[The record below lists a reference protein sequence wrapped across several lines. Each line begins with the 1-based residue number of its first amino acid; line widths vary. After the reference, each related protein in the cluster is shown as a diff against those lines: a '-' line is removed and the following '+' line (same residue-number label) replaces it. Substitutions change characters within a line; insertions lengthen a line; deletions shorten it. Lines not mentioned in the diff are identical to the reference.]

1 MPASSTDLRATIGTM
16 SNKTADGPRWTRLG
30 PEARREQ
37 ILATARRL
45 LEAGGYDAV
54 SMSDVADAAEVT
66 RGLVHHYFGS
76 KRELYLDVVRSV
88 LSEAPA
94 LATPSDVGSREEMV
108 ARNTHALLDYLDAN
122 RGLLM
127 AMAPSADPGR
137 DPEVAALADLAR
149 EAAVD
154 QVLRNHLGDTADAP
168 PEARLVVRAFFGLV
182 EAASRE
188 WLFNGRAT
196 REQVEALVAQ
206 AILGLMRDA
215 LPAVVAASDG
225 RSA

>member
-1 MPASSTDLRATIGTM
+1 M

-45 LEAGGYDAV
+45 FEAGGYDAV

-88 LSEAPA
+88 LAQAPA

-154 QVLRNHLGDTADAP
+154 QVLRNHLGDTEAP

-196 REQVEALVAQ
+196 RAQVEALVAQ

-215 LPAVVAASDG
+215 LPAVVAAGDG

>member
-1 MPASSTDLRATIGTM
+1 M
-16 SNKTADGPRWTRLG
+16 SNKDRRWTRLG

-37 ILATARRL
+37 ILAAARRL
-45 LEAGGYDAV
+45 FEEGGYDAV

-76 KRELYLDVVRSV
+76 KRELYLEVVRSV
-88 LSEAPA
+88 LSEAPELVA
-94 LATPSDVGSREEMV
+94 AQEAGSPEEMV
-108 ARNTHALLDYLDAN
+108 ARNAHSMLDYLEAN
-122 RGLLM
+122 RGMLM

-137 DPEVAALADLAR
+137 DPEVAALADAAR

-154 QVLRNHLGDTADAP
+154 QVIANHFGDFEAP
-168 PEARLVVRAFFGLV
+168 PETRLVVRAFFGLT

-196 REQVEALVAQ
+196 REQVEALLANG
-206 AILGLMRDA
+206 ILALMREA
-215 LPAVVAASDG
+215 LPAVVATGG
-225 RSA
+225 RAP

>member
-1 MPASSTDLRATIGTM
+1 M
-16 SNKTADGPRWTRLG
+16 SNKDRRWTRLG

-37 ILATARRL
+37 ILAAARRL
-45 LEAGGYDAV
+45 FEEGGYDAV

-88 LSEAPA
+88 LAEAPA
-94 LATPSDVGSREEMV
+94 LVAAQEVGSPEEMV
-108 ARNTHALLDYLDAN
+108 SRNAHALLDYLAAN
-122 RGLLM
+122 RGMLL

-137 DPEVAALADLAR
+137 DPEVAALADAAR
-149 EAAVD
+149 EATVD
-154 QVLRNHLGDTADAP
+154 QVIRNHFGDVEAP

-188 WLFNGRAT
+188 WLYNGRAT
-196 REQVEALVAQ
+196 RAQVEALVANG
-206 AILGLMRDA
+206 ILALMRDA
-215 LPAVVAASDG
+215 LPAVVASGARTS
-225 RSA
+225 

>member
-1 MPASSTDLRATIGTM
+1 M
-16 SNKTADGPRWTRLG
+16 SNKGRWTRLG

-45 LEAGGYDAV
+45 FEEGGYDAV
-54 SMSDVADAAEVT
+54 SMSDVARTAQVT

-76 KRELYLDVVRSV
+76 KRELYLAVVRSV

-94 LATPSDVGSREEMV
+94 LATLEEAGSSEEMV
-108 ARNTHALLDYLDAN
+108 ARNVQALLDYLAAN

-137 DPEVAALADLAR
+137 DPEVAALADAAR
-149 EAAVD
+149 EVAVE
-154 QVLRNHLGDTADAP
+154 QVLRNHLGEVEAP

-196 REQVEALVAQ
+196 RAQVEALVAG
-206 AILGLMRDA
+206 AILALMRD
-215 LPAVVAASDG
+215 VVPKVEAA
-225 RSA
+225 

>member
-1 MPASSTDLRATIGTM
+1 M
-16 SNKTADGPRWTRLG
+16 SNKVAEGPRWTRLG
-30 PEARREQ
+30 PEARRKQ
-37 ILATARRL
+37 ILAAARRL
-45 LEAGGYDAV
+45 FEDGGYDAV

-76 KRELYLDVVRSV
+76 KRELYLAVVRSV

-94 LATPSDVGSREEMV
+94 LVTPEEVGSPEQMV
-108 ARNTHALLDYLDAN
+108 ARNTRALLDYLAAN
-122 RGLLM
+122 RGMLM

-137 DPEVAALADLAR
+137 DPDVAALADAAR

-154 QVLRNHLGDTADAP
+154 QVLRNHLGDSEAP

-196 REQVEALVAQ
+196 RPQVEALLSHS
-206 AILGLMRDA
+206 ILMLMRDV
-215 LPAVVAASDG
+215 LPEVVTSDG
-225 RSA
+225 RAA

>member
-1 MPASSTDLRATIGTM
+1 M
-16 SNKTADGPRWTRLG
+16 SNKDRRWTRLG

-37 ILATARRL
+37 ILAAARRL
-45 LEAGGYDAV
+45 FEQGGYDAV

-88 LSEAPA
+88 LGEAPA
-94 LATPSDVGSREEMV
+94 LVAPQEAGSPEEMV
-108 ARNTHALLDYLDAN
+108 ARNAHALLDYLAAN
-122 RGLLM
+122 RGMLL

-137 DPEVAALADLAR
+137 DPEVAALADAAR

-154 QVLRNHLGDTADAP
+154 QVIRNHFGDFEAP
-168 PEARLVVRAFFGLV
+168 PEARLIVRAFFGLV
-182 EAASRE
+182 EAATRE

-196 REQVEALVAQ
+196 RAQVEALVANG
-206 AILGLMRDA
+206 ILALMREA
-215 LPAVVAASDG
+215 LPAVVASGARTS
-225 RSA
+225 